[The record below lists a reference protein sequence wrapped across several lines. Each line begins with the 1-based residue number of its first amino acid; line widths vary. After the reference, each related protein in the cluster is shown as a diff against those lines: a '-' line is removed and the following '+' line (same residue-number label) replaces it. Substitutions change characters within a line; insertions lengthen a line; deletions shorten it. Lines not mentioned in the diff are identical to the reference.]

1 MDFLKKV
8 QPIPDEAWQASLDQ
22 CGDVIR
28 KDRRKQLD
36 DSLQGQVLARSY
48 TLVEVLNKLRL
59 KKTTLEQAIIRSLI
73 TTFIDPENQI
83 RLPAYE
89 LDHLLTD
96 EKRLDQIIALQ
107 RVRIEEIVL
116 AQEAVH
122 EVVKRWVTQA
132 GLDGQRMTWGD
143 VRGRWGLPNEYEE
156 FRERVR
162 VREEMH
168 QNERRAR
175 REERREKVR
184 EERRQERE
192 RQRELR
198 RKLLEAFPTWEHA
211 DRDQQHISLH
221 VGPPNSGKTHD
232 ALLALEDAG
241 SGWYLAPLRLLAFE
255 IFDRLNQR
263 GTYCNLL
270 TGEEYIHIPGATI
283 TAATIEMFN
292 PAESGECVV
301 IDEAHMLA
309 DPDRGWAW
317 TRALMEAA
325 SPEIHVIAPYT
336 AQSLIE
342 QLAQAAN
349 IPLDIYPHERLAPI
363 SIAEE
368 PWPLEKLPPQTILIA
383 FSRQMVLHLKTEL
396 EFRRR
401 KVSVVY
407 GNLPPE
413 VRRKQADRFASG
425 ETDICIATDAVGMGL
440 NLPADYVCFYEIE
453 KYDGREKRL
462 LLPAEVQQIG
472 GRAGRFG
479 LSRSGIIGAT
489 NRRNL
494 QWIKKLFYAQ
504 PEILTHARVAP
515 THDDLG
521 LIPGTLAEQLLQ
533 WSQLQSIPDNLRD
546 KIRTADLTEPI
557 ELAKML
563 DRNEVTKLG
572 LANALK
578 LINAPTRN
586 SSRGYWRKCAD
597 AILAERP
604 MPHPLPA
611 PVRITNSKE
620 LEETEVAIGCADIY
634 LWLSLRREFGQY
646 GPDHEHLRHQRIAW
660 SENIDRAL
668 LQRLD
673 TARRCPQCGRKLPL
687 NHQYRLC
694 DRCYQETYF
703 EDYW

>member
-1 MDFLKKV
+1 MDYFQKGKI
-8 QPIPDEAWQASLDQ
+8 IPDEAWQIALDQ
-22 CGDVIR
+22 CGDTIR
-28 KDRRKQLD
+28 RDQRKQID
-36 DSLQGQVLARSY
+36 NTYQSQVIARSY
-48 TLVEVLNKLRL
+48 TLQDALNKLRL
-59 KKTTLEQAIIRSLI
+59 KKTTLEQAIIRNLI
-73 TTFIDPENQI
+73 TTFVDPENQI

-89 LDHLLTD
+89 VDAILGDD
-96 EKRLDQIIALQ
+96 RRLEQITALQ
-107 RVRIEEIVL
+107 RVKVDEIML
-116 AQEAVH
+116 AQGVPP
-122 EVVKRWVTQA
+122 EVVKKWLVQA
-132 GLDGQRMTWGD
+132 GLDLYRVTWGD
-143 VRGRWGLPNEYEE
+143 IRGRWGLPHDYEA
-156 FRERVR
+156 FREQIRQ
-162 VREEMH
+162 REETH
-168 QNERRAR
+168 RQDRRKR
-175 REERREKVR
+175 REEQREKIR
-184 EERRQERE
+184 ETRRQERD

-198 RKLLEAFPTWEHA
+198 KKLLEAFPSWEH
-211 DRDQQHISLH
+211 DERGQQHISLH

-232 ALLALEDAG
+232 ALIALEDAG

-292 PAESGECVV
+292 PNESGECVI

-309 DPDRGWAW
+309 DADRGWAW
-317 TRALMEAA
+317 TRALMEAQ

-349 IPLDIYPHERLAPI
+349 IPLDIYPHQRLAPI
-363 SIAEE
+363 QVADE

-396 EFRRR
+396 EYRRR

-462 LLPAEVQQIG
+462 LMPSEVQQIG
-472 GRAGRFG
+472 GRAGRYG
-479 LSRSGIIGAT
+479 LSQAGVIGAT

-494 QWIKKLFYAQ
+494 QWIKKLFYGEPQ
-504 PEILTHARVAP
+504 VLTHARVAP
-515 THDDLG
+515 THEDLN
-521 LIPGTLAEQLLQ
+521 LIPGTLTEQLLQ

-557 ELAKML
+557 ELAKL
-563 DRNEVTKLG
+563 LERGEVTKLG

-597 AILAERP
+597 AILAERS

-611 PVRITNSKE
+611 PARITTSKE

-634 LWLSLRREFGQY
+634 LWLSQRKEFGHY
-646 GPDHEHLRHQRIAW
+646 GPDHEHVRNLRMTW

-673 TARRCPQCGRKLPL
+673 TARRCPQCGRKLPI

-694 DRCYQETYF
+694 DRCYQENHF
-703 EDYW
+703 DDYW